1 MSIQQIRQLATAHL
15 FQHLSEAIET
25 EQGEV
30 RAMIHPQDNPNLSFK
45 GQKLS
50 LSQHWQ
56 AIIISVQEDD
66 AHKIQGT
73 LTIAGKEWEPVER
86 TRHHTHPD
94 IIQIELAPK
103 QMTPPDTTQ
112 WR

>member
-1 MSIQQIRQLATAHL
+1 MSIQQIRQLATSHL
-15 FQHLSEAIET
+15 FEHLSEEIET
-25 EQGEV
+25 EQGV
-30 RAMIHPQDNPNLSFK
+30 VKAIIHLEDNPNLSFK
-45 GQKLS
+45 GQKVS

-56 AIIISVQEDD
+56 SLIISVQEDD

-73 LTIAGKEWEPVER
+73 LTIVGKEWEPVER
-86 TRHHTHPD
+86 TRHRQAPD

-103 QMTPPDTTQ
+103 QMTPTDTTQ